1 MHWEKQKTKLCETDE
16 GNKFAKYRIIIGFYE
31 TAIGAAEKN
40 DTELWFFFMYSR
52 KTEMAGYGGTI

>member
-1 MHWEKQKTKLCETDE
+1 MCETDE

-40 DTELWFFFMYSR
+40 DTELWFFFMYSG